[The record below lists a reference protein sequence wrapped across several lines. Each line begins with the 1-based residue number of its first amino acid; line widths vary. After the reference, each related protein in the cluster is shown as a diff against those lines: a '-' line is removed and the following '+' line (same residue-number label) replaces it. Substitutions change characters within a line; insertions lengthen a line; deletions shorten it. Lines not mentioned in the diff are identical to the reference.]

1 MFAMANFQPVVVS
14 TSVDKE
20 EAAQSIAKQVLGK
33 RLAACVHIHPP
44 ITSLYWWQG
53 EIASDNE
60 FLLSMKSE
68 RSLFNHLTEA
78 IRSVHPYE
86 VPEIIATDIVDVNEE
101 YGAWMRKELN
111 HG

>member
-1 MFAMANFQPVVVS
+1 MSDFQPVVVS
-14 TSVDKE
+14 TSVDNE
-20 EAAQSIAKQVLGK
+20 EAAQSIAKLVLGQ
-33 RLAACVHIHPP
+33 RLAVCVHIHAP

-60 FLLSMKSE
+60 YLLNMKSD
-68 RSLFNHLTEA
+68 RTLFDRLVET

-86 VPEIIATDIVDVNEE
+86 VPEIIATDIVDVDQQ
-101 YGAWMRKELN
+101 YGAWMREELD

>member
-1 MFAMANFQPVVVS
+1 MSDFQPVVVS

-20 EAAQSIAKQVLGK
+20 EAAQSIAKLVLGQ
-33 RLAACVHIHPP
+33 RLAACVHIHTPM
-44 ITSLYWWQG
+44 TSLYWWQG

-60 FLLSMKSE
+60 YLLNMKSD
-68 RSLFNHLTEA
+68 RTLFDRLVEA

-86 VPEIIATDIVDVNEE
+86 VPEIIATDIVDVDQK
-101 YGAWMRKELN
+101 YGAWMREELD

>member
-1 MFAMANFQPVVVS
+1 MSDYQPVVVS

-20 EAAQSIAKQVLGK
+20 EAAQSIAKLVLDK
-33 RLAACVHIHPP
+33 RLAACVHIHAPMN
-44 ITSLYWWQG
+44 SLYWWQG

-60 FLLSMKSE
+60 YQLSMKSD
-68 RSLFNHLTEA
+68 RSLFDQIVEA

-86 VPEIIATDIVDVNEE
+86 VPEIIATDIVDVDQP
-101 YGAWMRKELN
+101 YGVWMREELD